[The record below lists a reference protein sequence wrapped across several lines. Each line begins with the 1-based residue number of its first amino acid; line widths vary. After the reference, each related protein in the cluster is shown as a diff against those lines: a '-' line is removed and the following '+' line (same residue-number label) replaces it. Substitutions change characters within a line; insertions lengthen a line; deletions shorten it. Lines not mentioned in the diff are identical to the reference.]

1 MSLNR
6 CLGTYNKQKSNAF
19 GTSGHLQKHTIY
31 RDKMTFASLRELPA
45 GQSAIPPAK
54 PGNKRDADF
63 TVPNFNSFLFFTPSN
78 EINHLLI

>member
-1 MSLNR
+1 
-6 CLGTYNKQKSNAF
+6 
-19 GTSGHLQKHTIY
+19 
-31 RDKMTFASLRELPA
+31 MTFASLRELPA